1 MRRAARAVVD
11 AVPGSE
17 YTEVPGQGHVPAPAA
32 LGALIDRVRSRIVSS
47 SS

>member
-17 YTEVPGQGHVPAPAA
+17 YAEVPGQGHVPAPAA
-32 LGALIDRVRSRIVSS
+32 LGALIDRVRSRIVSPS
-47 SS
+47 S